1 MKKTV
6 KLLSFIIIIGSIL
19 VSSVSCSFLNRE
31 PRDKTFTLNGF
42 SITLTDEFV
51 EQDIITQ
58 SAMYVSDDVIVTTLR
73 EYDSSIKN
81 YTVRKYAELVCTV
94 NKLKSTV
101 RVVGDYAEFEY
112 EKDVSGKDIHY
123 YARCYKGAKFFWLVQ
138 FGCEVDEIDDHMPDI
153 KKWADTISVD

>member
-19 VSSVSCSFLNRE
+19 VSSVGCSFLNRE
-31 PRDKTFTLNGF
+31 PKDKTFTLNGF

-58 SAMYVSDDVIVTTLR
+58 SAMYVSEDVLVTTLR

-112 EKDVSGKDIHY
+112 EKDSGGKDIHF

-138 FGCEVDEIDDHMPDI
+138 FGCEVDEVDEHMPNI